1 MYKKALLAVTVLLLL
16 FFSVNLVFSAGDF
29 FKGLAMINDV
39 HTMVRD
45 HYVDPGD
52 IRDDD
57 MAYQAV
63 KGMLDGLDPHTAF
76 FTPEESRDMITDIEG
91 SFGGLG
97 IRIDKKGD
105 FVVVVSPI
113 EGTPAYRMGMQA
125 GDKIVEVDGK
135 SAVGL
140 SLEKVISMLRGDIGT
155 TVRVS
160 VQRDGVPELLTFEI
174 VRAKIELPSL
184 SGAFMIDDTT
194 AYIRFIHFQENSL
207 EEMTRALADL
217 KARGMKN
224 LILDIRYNP
233 GGILEIAYG
242 IADLFIPKGDVIV
255 STRGRDGVLLEEYRS
270 TDPTPYADIS
280 LALLVDRGSASASEI
295 LAGAVKD
302 LKRGLVIGEKTYG
315 KGSVQRIYSLRDG
328 SALKMTIAHYYTPG
342 GVCVDGTG
350 IEPDIAVETPP
361 YPVQLADLLRGG
373 AIEDFTAD
381 RTDVSPDAGDDA
393 LLASFRAYLENK
405 GYDFKEH
412 FLGNGINAE
421 LITEN
426 VPDWKGKI
434 FTAIAGELTRQIRY
448 RLLYR
453 DRGEEA
459 ARIFLTRDDRVITK
473 AREAL
478 EKKEGP

>member
-1 MYKKALLAVTVLLLL
+1 MYKKALLAVTILLLL

-45 HYVDPGD
+45 HYVEPEE
-52 IRDDD
+52 IRDQD
-57 MAYQAV
+57 MAYRAI
-63 KGMLDGLDPHTAF
+63 KGMLEGLDPHTAF

-125 GDKIVEVDGK
+125 GDKIVDIDGE

-155 TVRVS
+155 KVRVS
-160 VQRDGVPELLTFEI
+160 VQREGAPELITFEI

-184 SGAFMIDDTT
+184 AGAFMIDDTT
-194 AYIRFIHFQENSL
+194 GYIRFIHFQENSL
-207 EEMTRALADL
+207 EEMKKALADL

-224 LILDIRYNP
+224 LILDLRYNP

-242 IADLFIPKGDVIV
+242 IADLFIPSGEVIV
-255 STRGRDGVLLEEYRS
+255 STRGRDGTLLEEYRS

-302 LKRGLVIGEKTYG
+302 LKRGLIIGDKTYG

-328 SALKMTIAHYYTPG
+328 SALKVTIAHYYTPG
-342 GVCVDGTG
+342 GRCVDGTG
-350 IEPDIAVETPP
+350 IEPDIQVENQPL
-361 YPVQLADLLRGG
+361 PVQLTDLLREGY
-373 AIEDFTAD
+373 IEDFTAERSD
-381 RTDVSPDAGDDA
+381 ITPEIGDKA
-393 LLASFRAYLENK
+393 LLASFRAYLEEK
-405 GYDFKEH
+405 EYDFEEH
-412 FLGNGINAE
+412 FVGNGINAA
-421 LITEN
+421 LIKEY

-434 FTAIAGELTRQIRY
+434 FNAIGVELSRQIRY

-453 DRGEEA
+453 DLGEET
-459 ARIFLTRDDRVITK
+459 ARLFLIKDDPVIKK

-478 EKKEGP
+478 AEEGGR